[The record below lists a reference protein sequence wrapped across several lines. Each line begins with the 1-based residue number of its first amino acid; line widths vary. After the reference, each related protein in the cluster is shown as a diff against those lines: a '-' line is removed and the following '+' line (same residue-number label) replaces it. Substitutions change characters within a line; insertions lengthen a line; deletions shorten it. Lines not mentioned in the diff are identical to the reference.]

1 MTLSRAAGVVHTVH
15 DPVGRPVEARY
26 ALVEHGGERTAV
38 LEMSSA
44 SGFTLVSGAD
54 RDLLHA
60 STFGTGE
67 LLARATF
74 SNASLV
80 FSAEAGVN
88 SFCGRRYVRI
98 EALRPE

>member
-1 MTLSRAAGVVHTVH
+1 MADGGEGTAEAIPDALQGLWVVHTVH

-60 STFGTGE
+60 SD
-67 LLARATF
+67 
-74 SNASLV
+74 
-80 FSAEAGVN
+80 
-88 SFCGRRYVRI
+88 
-98 EALRPE
+98 